1 MGFRQW
7 AATPHG
13 EVMETVTPGSPPP
26 SAAAR
31 HGTEAAR
38 RKARVSASVEAVDRV
53 RTRNRRRGGNP
64 RAVSLA
70 VRDLATMLGAGLSV
84 DRALHFAAW
93 NATHRDMAA
102 DLREVLDH
110 VHRGT
115 RLSSALRRNPRF
127 DPFAVAV
134 VQAGEENGTLDEA
147 LTGLAAHYERTESDA
162 VQVRSV
168 LLHPLLM
175 AVLSGIG
182 VIALLWLMVPR
193 FIATLGDVPGGLPLS
208 TRLLVG
214 FSTAVV
220 EGWRAWVPGVVIALG
235 LSRLWMSIARTRR
248 WWHAW
253 RLRLPL
259 VGATEAGLA
268 TATFAR
274 AFGLLL
280 ASGASVA
287 EALRAARGVVTNEA
301 LGASLEDAA
310 KAVARGARLSDA
322 VAGALPPLAVELLTT
337 GEESG
342 RLVQMCMRVAEAYDT
357 EARRS
362 LRALAQ
368 RLEPM
373 LIVGFGV
380 VAAYVALAMLQALER
395 VNLTLV

>member
-7 AATPHG
+7 AATPSG
-13 EVMETVTPGSPPP
+13 EVMETVTSGSPTPAP
-26 SAAAR
+26 AQPN
-31 HGTEAAR
+31 GTETAR
-38 RKARVSASVEAVDRV
+38 RKARVSASVEAVDRA
-53 RTRNRRRGGNP
+53 RTKNRSRGGHP

-70 VRDLATMLGAGLSV
+70 VRDLATMLGAGLTV

-93 NATHRDMAA
+93 NATHPGMAA

-115 RLSSALRRNPRF
+115 RLSSALRRNDRF

-147 LTGLAAHYERTESDA
+147 LTGLAAHYERTEADA
-162 VQVRSV
+162 AHVRNV

-175 AVLSGIG
+175 ALLSGLG

-193 FIATLGDVPGGLPLS
+193 FIATLGEVEGGLPLS
-208 TRLLVG
+208 TQLLVG
-214 FSTAVV
+214 FSTAIVQ
-220 EGWRAWVPGVVIALG
+220 GWRVWVPSLLIGLG
-235 LSRLWMSIARTRR
+235 ISRLWMSIARTRR

-259 VGATEAGLA
+259 VGPAEAGLA

-287 EALRAARGVVTNEA
+287 DALRAARGVVTNEA
-301 LGASLEDAA
+301 LGVSLDDAA
-310 KAVARGARLSDA
+310 TAVARGGRLADS

-342 RLVQMCMRVAEAYDT
+342 RLVQMSMRIAEAYDT

-373 LIVGFGV
+373 LIIGFGLI
-380 VAAYVALAMLQALER
+380 AAFVALAMLQALER